1 MHSCKAEDY
10 YTDVI
15 VPPQQRKV
23 RNTPLVLKCFKV
35 FLFYCKF
42 HFLSINFQTV
52 SNRETE
58 VQTEDEQQFLAR
70 QQQVLMQGQTQTR
83 GESPMRTPPSA
94 SKSMPRT
101 TVMPLSIQNKHY
113 SL

>member
-1 MHSCKAEDY
+1 M
-10 YTDVI
+10 T
-15 VPPQQRKV
+15 
-23 RNTPLVLKCFKV
+23 KV
-35 FLFYCKF
+35 FYFTSILLKISPNFF
-42 HFLSINFQTV
+42 FFLCEFQTV

-58 VQTEDEQQFLAR
+58 VQTEDEQQFLVR

-101 TVMPLSIQNKHY
+101 SVIFSFNPSNQFKNCVYNIFRAHDSMY
-113 SL
+113 VFVVF